1 MPRGVGGMSE
11 ILPENWSFTEALEGL
26 LPEMRAFARSL
37 CKDVTLADDL
47 VQDAC
52 LKAWSAADSYDPS
65 QKMRPWVFR
74 ILRNEFYQ
82 KVRREWRWNN
92 LSEEDEAHL
101 PGNDT
106 GDFLKSLEHDRMC
119 AAIYNLPEDQRDALI
134 LVLAA
139 GFTYDEAGEI
149 CGTSGGT
156 IKSRVSRGRAT
167 VRMDLEHGTQAP
179 ATEAA
184 SQLSGSRNLLNMIGA
199 AMPDNMSGRVATAIQ
214 SKRAMA
220 A

>member
-1 MPRGVGGMSE
+1 MSNT
-11 ILPENWSFTEALEGL
+11 PENWSFTEALEGL

-37 CKDVTLADDL
+37 CKDATLADDL

-52 LKAWSAADSYDPS
+52 LKAWSAADCYDPS

-82 KVRREWRWNN
+82 KVRREWRWNT
-92 LSEEDEAHL
+92 LSDEDEARL
-101 PGNDT
+101 PGGDT
-106 GDFLKSLEHDRMC
+106 GDFLKSLEHNRMC

-149 CGTSGGT
+149 CDTSGGT

-167 VRMDLEHGTQAP
+167 VRMDLEHGTQLA
-179 ATEAA
+179 E
-184 SQLSGSRNLLNMIGA
+184 SGSMPMSSGPTDLLDMIGT
-199 AMPDNMSGRVATAIQ
+199 AMPDNMSGPVATAIQ
-214 SKRAMA
+214 SKRAMVA
-220 A
+220 

>member
-1 MPRGVGGMSE
+1 MSE
-11 ILPENWSFTEALEGL
+11 TKLENWSFTETLEGL

-52 LKAWSAADSYDPS
+52 LKAWSSADSYDPS
-65 QKMRPWVFR
+65 QKMRPWIFR

-92 LSEEDEAHL
+92 LSDEDEARL

-106 GDFLKSLEHDRMC
+106 GDFLKSLEHNRMC

-149 CGTSGGT
+149 CDTSGGT

-167 VRMDLEHGTQAP
+167 VRMDLEHGAQAAVTEP
-179 ATEAA
+179 A
-184 SQLSGSRNLLNMIGA
+184 QRPSGSTNLLDMIGM
-199 AMPDNMSGRVATAIQ
+199 AMPDNMSDSVAAAIQ
-214 SKRAMA
+214 SKRAIA